1 MLLIAPLFIYL
12 FILIF
17 DLLLIS
23 ANMTLDWNGME
34 YKKAFALLMSSI
46 KEKQG

>member
-23 ANMTLDWNGME
+23 TNMALDWTGME
-34 YKKAFALLMSSI
+34 WNIKKHLLY
-46 KEKQG
+46 